1 MKTIIKNKKIA
12 IIIAI
17 VVVLGAILLGVYRQS
32 VNRYSS
38 KIAVQIDNVEKLS
51 ENKFA
56 PENHVNDYGQWIVLS
71 KNANN
76 KSNLFQMIKMTREY
90 DKKFSKDESE
100 AKKNEK
106 TITDEVNNKWSNIY
120 IQAMLKASQSESY
133 GNRITK
139 VWRDAI
145 YENYATVNGKH
156 YTDFKDAVNAFQT
169 QYSNEFSELNS
180 FFQDNID
187 SAHDLSELIRK
198 YFPEKS
204 NRADDLEDFAQN
216 VFNFNDEAINPS
228 GSYSTRA
235 SKLSELDT
243 KALSSSQAVGMKF

>member
-204 NRADDLEDFAQN
+204 NRANDLEDFAQN

>member
-51 ENKFA
+51 ENNFA
-56 PENHVNDYGQWIVLS
+56 PQNHVNDYGQWIVLS

>member
-1 MKTIIKNKKIA
+1 METIIKNKKIA

-17 VVVLGAILLGVYRQS
+17 IVVLGTILLGAYHQS
-32 VNRYSS
+32 VSRYSS

-51 ENKFA
+51 ENNFA
-56 PENHVNDYGQWIVLS
+56 PQNHVNDYGQWIVLS

-106 TITDEVNNKWSNIY
+106 KITDEVNNKWIEIY
-120 IQAMLKASQSESY
+120 TQSMLKASESESY
-133 GNRITK
+133 GNKITK

-145 YENYATVNGKH
+145 FENYATVNGKH
-156 YTDFKDAVNAFQT
+156 YTDFKDAIHAFQA

-187 SAHDLSELIRK
+187 SANNLSELIRI

-204 NRADDLEDFAQN
+204 NRADDLENFAQD

-228 GSYSTRA
+228 GSYSTRS

-243 KALSSSQAVGMKF
+243 KALSSSKTVGMSF

>member
-120 IQAMLKASQSESY
+120 IQSMLKASQSESY

>member
-1 MKTIIKNKKIA
+1 
-12 IIIAI
+12 
-17 VVVLGAILLGVYRQS
+17 
-32 VNRYSS
+32 
-38 KIAVQIDNVEKLS
+38 
-51 ENKFA
+51 
-56 PENHVNDYGQWIVLS
+56 
-71 KNANN
+71 
-76 KSNLFQMIKMTREY
+76 MIKMTREY

-106 TITDEVNNKWSNIY
+106 TITEEVNNKWSNIY
-120 IQAMLKASQSESY
+120 IQSMLKASESESY
-133 GNRITK
+133 GNKITK

-145 YENYATVNGKH
+145 FENYATVNGKH
-156 YTDFKDAVNAFQT
+156 YTDFKDAIHAFQT

-187 SAHDLSELIRK
+187 SANNLSELIRK

-204 NRADDLEDFAQN
+204 NRADDLEDFAQD

-228 GSYSTRA
+228 GSYSTRS

-243 KALSSSQAVGMKF
+243 KALSSSKTVGMSF

>member
-120 IQAMLKASQSESY
+120 IQSMLKASQSESY

-204 NRADDLEDFAQN
+204 NRADDLEEFAQN

>member
-17 VVVLGAILLGVYRQS
+17 IVVLGTILLGVYHQS

-38 KIAVQIDNVEKLS
+38 KIAVQIDKVEKLS

-120 IQAMLKASQSESY
+120 IQSMLKASESESY
-133 GNRITK
+133 GNNITK

-145 YENYATVNGKH
+145 FENYATVN
-156 YTDFKDAVNAFQT
+156 V
-169 QYSNEFSELNS
+169 
-180 FFQDNID
+180 
-187 SAHDLSELIRK
+187 
-198 YFPEKS
+198 
-204 NRADDLEDFAQN
+204 
-216 VFNFNDEAINPS
+216 
-228 GSYSTRA
+228 
-235 SKLSELDT
+235 
-243 KALSSSQAVGMKF
+243 